1 MNDYSVYKLNK
12 KDFLIYGFIFV
23 AFYLLISYLFYHNF
37 FTIIFIPPIIYFYYK
52 KVSIYLCKR
61 RSYSLLLQF
70 KDALNSISVSLKTGL
85 SLESAIREAYLEVCI
100 LYSKTADMAIE
111 LDSINKQLNLN
122 ITIEK
127 AFDNFSKRAVSDDIK
142 TFCEVL
148 NSAKRTGGDII
159 SIISLTSDTISE
171 KIDLKRDLNRI
182 LAAKKYEHRIMSLMP
197 IFIMIYI
204 ESTSKGFFNPV
215 YNNLLGIIFMTICLL
230 IYALSAFLAS
240 KIIKEDV

>member
-1 MNDYSVYKLNK
+1 
-12 KDFLIYGFIFV
+12 
-23 AFYLLISYLFYHNF
+23 
-37 FTIIFIPPIIYFYYK
+37 
-52 KVSIYLCKR
+52 
-61 RSYSLLLQF
+61 
-70 KDALNSISVSLKTGL
+70 
-85 SLESAIREAYLEVCI
+85 
-100 LYSKTADMAIE
+100 MAIE